1 MKNKILQTISKYSL
15 FGDNENIVVAV
26 SGGADS
32 MCLLH
37 FLYSFKDELKINLLI
52 AAHVNHNIRGEEAKR
67 DELFVKSFC
76 ENRNIPFELLDADV
90 PQIANNLKCG
100 TEEAA
105 RRVRYDY
112 FKKLSEK
119 YNALVAT
126 AHNADD
132 NAETVIYNLAR
143 GSGLKGLCG
152 IPPKRDYIIRPLIEV
167 TRKEIERCCDENDIR
182 YITDSTNLSDEYT
195 RNKIRHNVLPIL
207 RLINPSIE
215 NTITNTSFMLRED
228 NDFLNSLAHSALESA
243 KTKGGY
249 SVKKLKTLDLSV
261 LSRAVIIL
269 LDEAFKI
276 TPDYKC
282 VSSVCNIIKNGGRVN
297 IKGGIYAD
305 SNSGVFR
312 LYEKTETE
320 NQNISV
326 NLLSCINTPK
336 GENNIGFYVIEKKEF
351 DSCSKFNN
359 LLFKNAIDYDII
371 NAVTVIRT
379 RKAGDLFSPKGRG
392 WTKSLKK
399 FFVDE
404 KVVSEKRDKLRL
416 IANENEVLWL
426 EGFGASEKAGVK
438 DTTKKVLVIDTH

>member
-76 ENRNIPFELLDADV
+76 DNRNIPFELLDADV
-90 PQIANNLKCG
+90 PQIANSLKCG

-112 FKKLSEK
+112 FQKLSEK

-167 TRKEIERCCDENDIR
+167 TRREIERCCDEKDIR

-207 RLINPSIE
+207 RLINPSLE

-269 LDEAFKI
+269 LDETFGI
-276 TPDYKC
+276 TPDRKC
-282 VSSVCNIIKNGGRVN
+282 VSSVCDIIKNGGRVN
-297 IKGGIYAD
+297 IKGDIYAD

-336 GENNIGFYVIEKKEF
+336 NENNIAFYVIEKKEF

-399 FFVDE
+399 FFIDE

>member
-15 FGDNENIVVAV
+15 FGDNDNIVVAV

-76 ENRNIPFELLDADV
+76 DNRNIPFELLDADV
-90 PQIANNLKCG
+90 PQIANSLKCG

-119 YNALVAT
+119 HNALVAT

-207 RLINPSIE
+207 RLINPSLE

-276 TPDYKC
+276 MPDYKC
-282 VSSVCNIIKNGGRVN
+282 VSSVCDIIKNGGRVN
-297 IKGGIYAD
+297 IKGDIYAD

-320 NQNISV
+320 NQNIYV
-326 NLLSCINTPK
+326 NLLSCINKPK
-336 GENNIGFYVIEKKEF
+336 GENNIAFYVIEKKEF

-399 FFVDE
+399 FFIDE